1 MPGCCAPCEGLDDDH
16 GAAAAGAGML
26 WLLRFLRVIFGQRLS
41 LRTRIDGFNR
51 LNWNYC
57 RWFEQF
63 AGAGD
68 VLGTFA
74 ASEHSIIADAVEAC
88 GQHMDQEA
96 ADELGG
102 RERHLLVS
110 LGAFE
115 TIILPLEGDAVLVA
129 CDQAPVGDW
138 RPGGYS
144 GRDSA
149 GLPRGRRMG
158 ACCRPPI
165 RTCAVATDRR

>member
-68 VLGTFA
+68 VLGTLA
-74 ASEHSIIADAVEAC
+74 AGEHSIVTNAVEAC
-88 GQHMDQEA
+88 GQHMDKEA

-129 CDQAPVGDW
+129 CDQAPVGDGESQ
-138 RPGGYS
+138 RLQSS
-144 GRDSA
+144 GSRFHRSCGEQEGRCSA
-149 GLPRGRRMG
+149 SIPTARRQH
-158 ACCRPPI
+158 A
-165 RTCAVATDRR
+165 